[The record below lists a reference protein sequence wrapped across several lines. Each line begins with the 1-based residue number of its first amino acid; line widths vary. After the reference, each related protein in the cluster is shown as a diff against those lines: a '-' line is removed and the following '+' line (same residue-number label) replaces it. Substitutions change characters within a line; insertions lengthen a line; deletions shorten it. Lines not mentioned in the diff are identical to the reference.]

1 MTPKTVWPQKP
12 NILIEETLGG
22 LEPHYSLR
30 AVLLLLI
37 PPTQVF
43 LKATQGLGKMI
54 EYICLA
60 HLAPGCKAKD

>member
-1 MTPKTVWPQKP
+1 M
-12 NILIEETLGG
+12 LIEETLGG

-43 LKATQGLGKMI
+43 LKATQGLEKMI
-54 EYICLA
+54 EYISLA